1 MNGLPRSILVLGPL
15 AVLTTAL
22 HGGAQQ
28 LPAQRADGT
37 VKSGVSAVLVDV
49 VVRNKH
55 GMPVRDLQ
63 PSDVEIVEDGATQAI
78 DSFTP
83 IFAAEVAPTPT
94 LAPGPLAASRSTIA
108 ADANAATLSAAKL
121 TPITALV
128 FDRLSPE
135 GRQLAV
141 KAARAYVSE
150 RNPLPSMMGV

>member
-1 MNGLPRSILVLGPL
+1 MNKQSRSKLVLGAL

-37 VKSGVSAVLVDV
+37 VKSGVTAVLVDV

-63 PSDVEIVEDGATQAI
+63 PSEVEIVEDGATQII

-83 IFAAEVAPTPT
+83 IFGAEIPPTTTRPP
-94 LAPGPLAASRSTIA
+94 APGPVAAGASTSTIA
-108 ADANAATLSAAKL
+108 
-121 TPITALV
+121 
-128 FDRLSPE
+128 
-135 GRQLAV
+135 
-141 KAARAYVSE
+141 
-150 RNPLPSMMGV
+150 